1 MLVSS
6 GLTVCV
12 TGRGGAGCDG
22 PGRHRADN
30 ECVRLAAQVTD
41 EGWPPVMRVS
51 PILDWRYADVWT
63 FLRDLRLPYC
73 SLYDQ
78 G

>member
-1 MLVSS
+1 MQRGIDRLPM
-6 GLTVCV
+6 G
-12 TGRGGAGCDG
+12 GRAGK
-22 PGRHRADN
+22 PPTTAP
-30 ECVRLAAQVTD
+30 VFQVTD
-41 EGWPPVMRVS
+41 EGWPTVMRVS

-63 FLRDLRLPYC
+63 FLRELHLPYC